1 MNAQIQF
8 ISGIEEKILPVISL
22 TKSKKG
28 KTGTATFIF
37 VKPSIF
43 EQKYCTIN
51 EVNGIYLLWEDK
63 KIMGNDI
70 SIIFKGGQ
78 PFLIKA
84 ILIFKNSEEWFNFLQ
99 FMNLYSKQTGL
110 SFIDNL

>member
-8 ISGIEEKILPVISL
+8 IFGMEEKILPVISL
-22 TKSKKG
+22 TKAKQG

-37 VKPSIF
+37 VKPNVF
-43 EQKYCTIN
+43 QQKNCTIN
-51 EVNGIYLLWEDK
+51 QVNGIYLLWDNK
-63 KIMGNDI
+63 QIIGKDI
-70 SIIFKGGQ
+70 SIIFKEGE

-99 FMNLYSKQTGL
+99 FMNVYSKQTGL
-110 SFIDNL
+110 SFINNL

>member
-1 MNAQIQF
+1 M
-8 ISGIEEKILPVISL
+8 
-22 TKSKKG
+22 
-28 KTGTATFIF
+28 
-37 VKPSIF
+37 
-43 EQKYCTIN
+43 
-51 EVNGIYLLWEDK
+51 
-63 KIMGNDI
+63 NDI